1 MTHQDIDILAR
12 TLYGEARGEY
22 SQVGPAAFIAIANV
36 VMNRFQEKKKYG
48 SSLEEICLK
57 PWQFSCWNKN
67 DPNFPLLQD
76 EYLNEDTLFRIAQN
90 TARKVSYGLWPDLT
104 RGSNHY
110 HATHCQPSWI
120 QAGKLRLRLGGHM
133 FYRL

>member
-1 MTHQDIDILAR
+1 MTNHDIDILAR
-12 TLYGEARGEY
+12 TLYGESRGEY
-22 SQVGPAAFIAIANV
+22 SQVGLGAFIAIANV

-48 SSLEEICLK
+48 ASLAEICLK

-67 DPNFPLLQD
+67 DPNFPLLQ
-76 EYLNEDTLFRIAQN
+76 EETLNEIPLFHIAQN
-90 TARKVSYGLWPDLT
+90 VARKVSYGLWPDLT

-110 HATHCQPSWI
+110 HAISCQPSWI
-120 QAGKLRLRLGGHM
+120 QAGELKLRLGEHV

>member
-1 MTHQDIDILAR
+1 MTHCDIDILAR

-22 SQVGPAAFIAIANV
+22 AQVGLAAFIVIANV
-36 VMNRFQEKKKYG
+36 VMNRFKEKKKYG
-48 SSLEEICLK
+48 PSLTEICLK

-67 DPNFPLLQD
+67 DPNFSLIQ
-76 EYLNEDTLFRIAQN
+76 EETLSEVSLFHIAQKV
-90 TARKVSYGLWPDLT
+90 ARKVSYGLWPDLT

-110 HATHCQPSWI
+110 HATYCQPSWA
-120 QAGKLRLRLGGHM
+120 QVGELKLRLGGHM